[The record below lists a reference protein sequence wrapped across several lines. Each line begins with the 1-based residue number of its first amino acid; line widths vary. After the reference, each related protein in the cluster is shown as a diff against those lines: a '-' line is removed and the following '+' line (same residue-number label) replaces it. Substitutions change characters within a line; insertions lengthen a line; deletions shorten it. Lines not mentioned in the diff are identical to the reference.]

1 VILPTDAARLLAVAL
16 QVVDDP
22 GGPDRA
28 EARRILGGRKY
39 HPVEVPK
46 PFAGV
51 LHRLGGW
58 LRPLGEPIGR
68 FLAHLP
74 DHPIPAALLAL
85 AVLAV
90 AGIASMRLARRRNAS
105 PVPGRPSG
113 GRGAEAEDPDA
124 LDRRAREAEDE
135 GRLELAYRLR
145 FRAGLLRLSAAGAL
159 PYRPSLTTRGLVD
172 LVRSTPFDHLAQEFD
187 QVVYGRRALS
197 VADLQDARDGW
208 RRVLEEVGAP

>member
-1 VILPTDAARLLAVAL
+1 MILPADAVRLVVAVL
-16 QVVDDP
+16 QGSDDP

-28 EARRILGGRKY
+28 EARRILAGRKY
-39 HPVEVPK
+39 HPAEVPK
-46 PFAGV
+46 PFAGA

-58 LRPLGEPIGR
+58 LRPVAEPVGR
-68 FLAHLP
+68 FLSHLP

-90 AGIASMRLARRRNAS
+90 AAVASTRLARRRIAS
-105 PVPGRPSG
+105 PDLARSSG
-113 GRGAEAEDPDA
+113 GRGIEVEDPDA
-124 LDRRAREAEDE
+124 LDRRAREAEAE

-187 QVVYGRRALS
+187 EVVYGRRPLS
-197 VADLQDARDGW
+197 SADLQEARDGW
-208 RRVLEEVGAP
+208 QRVLEEVGAT